1 MNELQNSLWIEA
13 RSGLAATVREGTE
26 QSKVEQLHSR
36 LRAEAESR
44 GMLDVSYRTVDS
56 PIGPLLLAA
65 SAAGLIRVAFA
76 SQGEAAILEA
86 IADAVSP
93 RILKGGGRLDGAA
106 RQLEEYFERR
116 RQEFDV
122 VLDLRLAHG
131 FRRDILTALQSIAYG
146 STASYAG
153 IAAAAG
159 HPRAVRAAGTA
170 CALNPL
176 PIVIPCHRVV
186 RSDGTP
192 GNYAGG
198 PEAKLRLLAL
208 EGVL

>member
-1 MNELQNSLWIEA
+1 LWIEA
-13 RSGLAATVREGTE
+13 RSGLAATVRDGTE
-26 QSKVEQLHSR
+26 QSKVEQLQSR
-36 LRAEAESR
+36 LRAAAESR